1 MAQEVVIKDLIL
13 AAAQGVSAGITSLS
27 SAQPPIEAVLEE
39 FEIEVSYACTTEFN
53 ASVSAEVQMK
63 FWVVKAK
70 FSAQT
75 SYKRTTTYGL
85 KVRFLFTGKSE
96 EETSAT

>member
-1 MAQEVVIKDLIL
+1 MAAQTVVIGDLIL
-13 AAAQGVSAGITSLS
+13 AAAQGVSAGISTLNN
-27 SAQPPIEAVLEE
+27 AQPPIEAALEE
-39 FEIEVSYACTTEFN
+39 FEIEVSYACTTEFDSS
-53 ASVSAEVQMK
+53 ASVETQLK
-63 FWVVKAK
+63 FSIVKAK

-96 EETSAT
+96 EESST

>member
-13 AAAQGVSAGITSLS
+13 AAAQGVTAGINSLS
-27 SAQPPIEAVLEE
+27 GATPPIEAELQE

-53 ASVSAEVQMK
+53 KDLTVDSQIK

-96 EETSAT
+96 EEAT